1 MTANRSPDAAPLPLC
16 LLGYDDRA
24 MDEIASGRIVAFYLF
39 DVAESIDLALVSQ
52 LVGVSAEASRL
63 APKPATPA
71 YVQYEKPP
79 ITIDGDAFKLAAIE
93 GFRSRARLYD
103 YGVVSI
109 ALSRPF
115 AGSWAEFLA
124 LGERFI
130 ESPELERHAEQLSR
144 TVLNRVESA
153 VRGVRQDLLS
163 EDYLV
168 LAVHELQGAPSA
180 DALLAERGAGIAAML
195 RGERAAL
202 SAQEQSSILNH
213 RISYL
218 ANDVVIPTWNAAFV
232 YDTPAGTQ
240 AALDILEFAN
250 SQLLEFR
257 YYDQLLDRELAGI
270 YARLQRPQWYEQ
282 WIGSRYTRA
291 ARQVHSLYIDLNEL
305 TDRTEN
311 AVKFIGDIYAVRL
324 FRLAADRLALA
335 SWKADVE
342 QKLDTMDD
350 IYRFAVEQSG
360 LARGQVLELTIVL
373 ILILELGLFFAGV
386 MP

>member
-1 MTANRSPDAAPLPLC
+1 MA
-16 LLGYDDRA
+16 
-24 MDEIASGRIVAFYLF
+24 EITVGRVVAFYLF
-39 DVAESIDLALVSQ
+39 DVAESVDLPGVARLVGGSVEPARLALKS
-52 LVGVSAEASRL
+52 SS
-63 APKPATPA
+63 PS
-71 YVQYEKPP
+71 YIQYENPP
-79 ITIDGDAFKLAAIE
+79 ITIGSEALGE
-93 GFRSRARLYD
+93 QETHGFEPRARIYD
-103 YGVVSI
+103 YGVISI

-115 AGSWAEFLA
+115 TGDWSEFTA
-124 LGERFI
+124 LGGQF
-130 ESPELERHAEQLSR
+130 
-144 TVLNRVESA
+144 VES
-153 VRGVRQDLLS
+153 VDLEQAAERVCRSIAARLGPALKGLRVDWLS

-168 LAVHELQGAPSA
+168 LAVHELGSELSA
-180 DALLAERGAGIAAML
+180 EELLAARGAGIAGML
-195 RGERAAL
+195 RGEPGPL
-202 SAQEQSSILNH
+202 SAQEQASILGH

-218 ANDVVIPTWNAAFV
+218 ANDLVIPTWNAAFV
-232 YDTPAGTQ
+232 YDTPAGTR

-270 YARLQRPQWYEQ
+270 YTRLQRPRWYEQ

-360 LARGQVLELTIVL
+360 MARGQVLELTIVL
-373 ILILELGLFFAGV
+373 ILILELVLFFAGV
-386 MP
+386 MT